1 MKLPVEPPSTNTM
14 PLVRV
19 SPCLKVASNLRRSES
34 VQAGSADTCRR
45 RATGVSGGGRR
56 DWESCFLGEAS
67 WGAVVASGSG
77 SGSGSAE
84 EAAESG
90 SGSGSAEEA
99 AGSGSGSGSA
109 EEVAESGSGSGT
121 CIWSGESGTGEFSGE
136 QHRAEKRLLRSVF
149 WVAVLLRP
157 GLELRPAKAR
167 EASTG
172 LGLSPPVSHCR
183 ACWGTAGR
191 CGRAPCSRNT
201 GPGCAGAA
209 CPDR

>member
-1 MKLPVEPPSTNTM
+1 M
-14 PLVRV
+14 
-19 SPCLKVASNLRRSES
+19 
-34 VQAGSADTCRR
+34 
-45 RATGVSGGGRR
+45 
-56 DWESCFLGEAS
+56 
-67 WGAVVASGSG
+67 
-77 SGSGSAE
+77 
-84 EAAESG
+84 
-90 SGSGSAEEA
+90 
-99 AGSGSGSGSA
+99 
-109 EEVAESGSGSGT
+109 AESGSGSGT

-209 CPDR
+209 SVSLMRRSSSARRGATCWFRPTIARSSTAAMTASISGESWGADAAGGAGGAAGSMLQLAAVRTAFARFSGDAAFS